1 MRVVFVAF
9 LFVVYLFFFFFQR
22 LISTECDMQLLLL
35 KATMGPVQRGSVTK
49 LQGLVELRRL
59 QSPEA
64 QSQRS
69 QHFCG
74 FFLESLQQL
83 PS

>member
-1 MRVVFVAF
+1 MRHATAAAESHNGAGAKG
-9 LFVVYLFFFFFQR
+9 
-22 LISTECDMQLLLL
+22 ICDE
-35 KATMGPVQRGSVTK
+35 ATHSILV
-49 LQGLVELRRL
+49 QGLVELRRL